1 MNKIKL
7 SIVCLTYNHAK
18 FIRRALDGFIMQQTN
33 FPFEVLIHDDASNDG
48 TQEII
53 REYEQKYPN
62 IIKPIYQ
69 TENQWG
75 KKHIWR
81 DIVFPRVQGQ
91 YVALCEGDDYW
102 IDGQKLQKQVDF
114 LETHPNYSICF
125 HPVKIKWEDNSQKEE
140 ISPTVNERFS
150 KTTLDLEDLLHHNFI
165 QANSVVYRWRF
176 HKDSLSLL
184 PDLIQPG
191 DWFLHLLH
199 AQIGKIGYLGDV
211 MAVYC
216 RHHGGIW
223 YDVGSGD
230 WLRNYGLIHVNFFKN
245 VEKYFNVSKK
255 EAIEDLIW
263 RIFFAAVEAKDEK
276 LQKDLLKEHKWLKY
290 PYKSKCYN
298 KILLQVL
305 KWKKYF
311 VSSDRASS
319 LKAQRIALKDFIQR
333 KW

>member
-1 MNKIKL
+1 M
-7 SIVCLTYNHAK
+7 
-18 FIRRALDGFIMQQTN
+18 
-33 FPFEVLIHDDASNDG
+33 
-48 TQEII
+48 
-53 REYEQKYPN
+53 
-62 IIKPIYQ
+62 
-69 TENQWG
+69 
-75 KKHIWR
+75 
-81 DIVFPRVQGQ
+81 
-91 YVALCEGDDYW
+91 
-102 IDGQKLQKQVDF
+102 
-114 LETHPNYSICF
+114 
-125 HPVKIKWEDNSQKEE
+125 
-140 ISPTVNERFS
+140 
-150 KTTLDLEDLLHHNFI
+150 
-165 QANSVVYRWRF
+165 YRWRF

-199 AQIGKIGYLGDV
+199 AQIGKIGYLEDV